1 MTGEL
6 VERPSARG
14 VETVDSAR
22 LNRAAWDRWSDTY
35 QAKHGQLLAG
45 SNAQAWGLWRAAE
58 SRLQVLGDVHGLDVA
73 ELGCGAAHWSRA
85 LADRAGSVT
94 AIDNSTM
101 QLRHAAK
108 VVHGTPVALVQAAAE
123 QMPFADATFDVAF
136 SDYGAL
142 SWADPARSVPEAA
155 RVLRPG
161 GVLAFCTASP
171 FFFVALDA
179 ERKELKQEFQHPYFG
194 MRQRVIDGCAVDYHI
209 TFSEWVTL
217 FVSCG
222 FMIERLVEVV
232 PPDDAVTTF
241 SDRPLDWA
249 RKWPAE
255 MIWKVRKVSP

>member
-1 MTGEL
+1 MTGEPAEGPAAPA
-6 VERPSARG
+6 VGA
-14 VETVDSAR
+14 TDTAR

-45 SNAQAWGLWRAAE
+45 PNAQAWGLWRAPE
-58 SRLQVLGDVHGLDVA
+58 SRLQLLGDVQGLDVA

-85 LADRAGSVT
+85 LADSARSVV
-94 AIDNSTM
+94 AIDNSAM

-108 VVHGTPVALVQAAAE
+108 VVRGTPVALVQAAAE
-123 QMPFADATFDVAF
+123 QLPFADRSFDLAF

-142 SWADPARSVPEAA
+142 SWVDPAHSIPEAS
-155 RVLRPG
+155 RILRRG

-179 ERKELKQEFQHPYFG
+179 EKKELKAEFQRAYFG
-194 MRQRVIDGCAVDYHI
+194 MRQRVVDGCAVDYHI

-217 FVSCG
+217 FVSYG

-249 RKWPAE
+249 RKWPTE
-255 MIWKVRKVSP
+255 MIWKVRRVGP